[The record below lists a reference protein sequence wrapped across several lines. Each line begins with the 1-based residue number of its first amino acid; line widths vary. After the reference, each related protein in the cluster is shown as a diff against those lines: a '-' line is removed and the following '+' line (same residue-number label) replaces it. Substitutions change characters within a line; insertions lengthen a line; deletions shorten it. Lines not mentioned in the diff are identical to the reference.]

1 MISAKAEKHIIKVL
15 ETISKVQFKYFNK
28 ESEIDHNSL
37 MNYLEV
43 Q

>member
-1 MISAKAEKHIIKVL
+1 MKSVEAEKHIIKVL
-15 ETISKVQFKYFNK
+15 ETISKIQFKYFNK
-28 ESEIDHNSL
+28 ESEIDHNFQ